1 MTRFFEIT
9 VPVAFKCQKDV
20 QYYYY
25 KKNNDKALGRNSPQ
39 VQFLNMRLD
48 NNRVDKKRT
57 QVINIKLDTVNLS
70 LGLHL
75 FSYNKS
81 FILNRKFQVLK
92 LKKKYYIKSADI
104 QEVNL
109 YLMESQY

>member
-25 KKNNDKALGRNSPQ
+25 KKNNNDKALGRNSPQ

-81 FILNRKFQVLK
+81 FILNQKFQVLK
-92 LKKKYYIKSADI
+92 LKKNIILKALTYKK
-104 QEVNL
+104 
-109 YLMESQY
+109 